1 MRVAFDAS
9 CLVTDTKSGVAYY
22 TEGLIRHL
30 AKQYPDDVELV
41 GHYCNFIGRNKNIN
55 LPQAPNIT
63 YRPTKIMPA
72 KILNLLRRL
81 RIWIPF
87 EILIKG
93 RADFHLFPAYIGWP
107 SVYNTPSAPV
117 IYDLTYIEHPEF
129 MSTRAQHDLENIVPR
144 TIKRSDFIVTISE
157 SSSHAIQK
165 FYRLASSQITITHVP
180 PLDIKSM
187 PDETAKQTLKPLGI
201 LQPFILFLG
210 NLEPRKNLLVLLD
223 AYKSLAPDMRKKF
236 ALVIAGGKGWHDDE
250 IQTALTEMQ
259 NDGHNI
265 ILPGYVND
273 VQRAALFTN
282 ASAFVLPSHYEGFGM
297 TLLEAMSYE
306 TPVLASDIEIFHE
319 VCGKAA
325 LYFDPS
331 SPSQLKS
338 RLDDVL
344 NDKKAAGHLVKA
356 GKQNLNR
363 FSWDEVTSTIYK
375 RLTKSTQDKP

>member
-9 CLVTDTKSGVAYY
+9 CLVTQTKSGVAYY
-22 TEGLIRHL
+22 TEGLIQHL
-30 AKQYPDDVELV
+30 ANQYPDDIELV
-41 GHYCNFIGRNKNIN
+41 GHYCNFLGRNKNIQ
-55 LPQAPNIT
+55 LPQASNIS

-72 KILNLLRRL
+72 KVLNLLRRL
-81 RIWIPF
+81 HIWIPF
-87 EILIKG
+87 ELLIKG
-93 RADFHLFPAYIGWP
+93 RSDFHLFPAYIGWP
-107 SVYNTPSAPV
+107 TLFKTPSAPV
-117 IYDLTYIEHPEF
+117 IYDLTFIDHPEF
-129 MSTRAQHDLENIVPR
+129 VNTRALHDLKTLVPKA
-144 TIKRSDFIVTISE
+144 IKRSKFVVTISE
-157 SSSHAIQK
+157 SSSSSIQK
-165 FYRLASSQITITHVP
+165 FYHLKSDQIAITHVP
-180 PLDIKSM
+180 PLAIKNVS
-187 PDETAKQTLKPLGI
+187 DEEANKSIKQLGI
-201 LQPFILFLG
+201 MQSFILFLG
-210 NLEPRKNLLVLLD
+210 NLEPRKNLPLLLE
-223 AYKSLAPDMRKKF
+223 AYRSLSPQLRENY
-236 ALVIAGGKGWHDDE
+236 ALVVAGGKGWHDNE
-250 IQTALTEMQ
+250 IQSALASMQ

-265 ILPGYVND
+265 IVPGYVSD
-273 VQRAALFTN
+273 KQRAALFTH